1 MSIDWS
7 VKATDIAIVFATII
21 GPIMAVW
28 ASEWRAQRRSLQDQK
43 MWAFRTLWTTRS
55 ANLHPDHVSALN
67 HMDFVFPEKDY
78 PAIADAW
85 HLYFAQLN
93 TEHDQ
98 TEDGLRRWQEKASSL
113 LSSLIHLM
121 ASELKIPFP
130 KSLVNQP
137 SYYPKG
143 WATTEAQQ
151 YALRALTIEVLKDG
165 RPINIRPVVEPKT

>member
-1 MSIDWS
+1 MSIDW
-7 VKATDIAIVFATII
+7 TIVFATLA

-43 MWAFRTLWTTRS
+43 MWVCRTLWSTRS

-67 HMDFVFPEKDY
+67 HMDFVCPEKDY
-78 PAIADAW
+78 PTIADAW

-93 TEHDQ
+93 TENDQ
-98 TEDGLRRWQEKASSL
+98 TENGLRRWQEKASSL
-113 LSSLIHLM
+113 LSDLIHLM
-121 ASELKIPFP
+121 ASKLKIPFP

-143 WATTEAQQ
+143 WSATEAQQ
-151 YALRALTIEVLKDG
+151 NELRVLLLEALRNQRSIHMNATVFT
-165 RPINIRPVVEPKT
+165 PPQQ